1 MGTHGTNMRFAIAL
15 VLTCLVW
22 MPVNANVLD
31 TVVPEDMPENSHLSP
46 PSRLPPLALVA
57 TDAITTELANMKKIA
72 PSDAGVAQ
80 IEGMVQVMN
89 KESTVSSHRCDAK
102 STTDQATCSAQTTKA
117 GCESEVDTDNGQ
129 KCTYQMDGGTKDL
142 EDVLTSAKTSINAA
156 ITTMLSGVVTTY
168 ANAKKDLRAID
179 TAIDNSKQTIS
190 STDLEAI
197 KTKAST
203 WCTKKRALE
212 TATSDASTAATA
224 LTAKLNEPLSLSDV
238 LVKDVGTIGPSDC
251 SQANSDARGSA
262 CQASSCGLASRIQ
275 TKIDTVRG
283 EYLEASWVKFDKDAL
298 KSTAVTEESD
308 SMGEFQGAVTA
319 TANSYHS
326 MCGRSDQVHD
336 TAVTL
341 FNGNNAGRST
351 MYRSLGVILCHI
363 NHMSSGQTFNVPT
376 DLLKSGEANP
386 TTSASDCKGKLK
398 SDTTIKADLFPDA
411 SSDEDSNK
419 VCPALS
425 AYEDDIRNYGG
436 LGFDEDDWQPI
447 ASNTTP
453 ASNCDAL
460 LSTTPTTAPT
470 PAPACEVTAYQHSDY
485 NKNGA
490 GWSATFGTGEYNR
503 AAFVA
508 AGAVNDDT
516 TSLTVSHGCTAVVYQ
531 HSFDDTD
538 PDKKK
543 YGWIGT
549 FNEGSYDYSVWYGVN
564 RVINNGITSIKVFR
578 TVEPAASGCAADLWK
593 HGLVMECRQ
602 AKSEGECGK
611 AWAQTSC
618 ETTCCIGD
626 CCES

>member
-31 TVVPEDMPENSHLSP
+31 TVVPENMPENSHLSP
-46 PSRLPPLALVA
+46 PSRLPPLALIA

-89 KESTVSSHRCDAK
+89 KESPVSSHRCDAK

-117 GCESEVDTDNGQ
+117 GCESVVDSDNKQ

-142 EDVLTSAKTSINAA
+142 EDLLTSAKTSINAA
-156 ITTMLSGVVTTY
+156 VTTMLSGVVTTY

-224 LTAKLNEPLSLSDV
+224 LTTKLNEPLSLSDV
-238 LVKDVGTIGPSDC
+238 LVKDIGTIGPSDC

-275 TKIDTVRG
+275 TRIDTVRG

-326 MCGRSDQVHD
+326 MCGGSDQVHA

-341 FNGNNAGRST
+341 FNDNNAGRST

-436 LGFDEDDWQPI
+436 LGFDEDNWQPI
-447 ASNTTP
+447 ASN
-453 ASNCDAL
+453 CDTL
-460 LSTTPTTAPT
+460 LSIPEPANDAPSAESAAEPSAESAAEPSAEPNAKKET
-470 PAPACEVTAYQHSDY
+470 CGKTESLAACSSCMMERTKQSTGKVT
-485 NKNGA
+485 
-490 GWSATFGTGEYNR
+490 R
-503 AAFVA
+503 MCA
-508 AGAVNDDT
+508 AGARSSCRDPWTDCYPGPT
-516 TSLTVSHGCTAVVYQ
+516 PTKKETCGTC
-531 HSFDDTD
+531 SFCMLDRVQSNGELIKLCPKQRGRGNCDRGYTD
-538 PDKKK
+538 CYPT
-543 YGWIGT
+543 I
-549 FNEGSYDYSVWYGVN
+549 
-564 RVINNGITSIKVFR
+564 
-578 TVEPAASGCAADLWK
+578 ASS
-593 HGLVMECRQ
+593 Q
-602 AKSEGECGK
+602 
-611 AWAQTSC
+611 
-618 ETTCCIGD
+618 
-626 CCES
+626 